1 MAESFRRAGA
11 LRERVHCQF
20 AAAEDDGWGNPLPGA
35 GEFETQFTVSAG
47 MKPRTGGEGV
57 DAARLGGNQPF
68 VVTVRNTSQTRQIT
82 TAWRLVDA
90 RGDGRVLEITS
101 PPADPDGRNQWLEFL
116 VLDSGERPSPGL
128 DFTNMMNSQFLP
140 LLEAMIDG

>member
-1 MAESFRRAGA
+1 MAENFRRAGA

-20 AAAEDDGWGNPLPGA
+20 PGEQDDGWGSPLPGA
-35 GEFETQFTVSAG
+35 GEFATQFTVAAG

-57 DAARLGGNQPF
+57 DAARLGGTQPF

-82 TAWRLVDA
+82 TAWRFVDA
-90 RGDGRVLEITS
+90 RNESRVFAVTS

-116 VLDSGERPSPGL
+116 AVEGAD
-128 DFTNMMNSQFLP
+128 
-140 LLEAMIDG
+140 